1 MRREIVLPTAC
12 AALLC
17 AMLAV
22 GVWFALTPVSLATL
36 LPPGATIMRVEQV
49 GGGRE
54 RIAVHLSDRQD
65 RYDVDD
71 HLIKSGW
78 SRRRFG
84 VIREDSD
91 YIYTRS
97 SLRGYVYEMALVVQV
112 DDARHT
118 LTILYQRCL
127 RGVSCGMR

>member
-1 MRREIVLPTAC
+1 MRREIMLPTAL

-22 GVWFALTPVSLATL
+22 GIWGALTPLLAAL
-36 LPPGATIMRVEQV
+36 LPPGAEIIEVQQV
-49 GGGRE
+49 GGGRQ
-54 RIAVHLSDRQD
+54 RILVRLSDRQN
-65 RYDVDD
+65 RYDLYD

-97 SLRGYVYEMALVVQV
+97 SLRGYVYEMALVVQA

-127 RGVSCGMR
+127 RRVTCGIR

>member
-1 MRREIVLPTAC
+1 MRREIVLPTAFG
-12 AALLC
+12 ALLC

-22 GVWFALTPVSLATL
+22 GVWFALTPASLAAL
-36 LPPGATIMRVEQV
+36 LPPGATMTRVEQV
-49 GGGRE
+49 GGERQ
-54 RIAVHLSDRQD
+54 RIAVRLSDRQN
-65 RYDVDD
+65 RYDVYD

-97 SLRGYVYEMALVVQV
+97 SLRGYVYEMALVVQA

-127 RGVSCGMR
+127 RRVTCGIR